1 MRSRQGFIKH
11 PLKPTGTDADNLY
24 TQHLRLGLPHGRL
37 LAEIKREQQKR
48 SLELRLKEIAIE
60 HGINSTSEYKIVT
73 SKFIENSK

>member
-1 MRSRQGFIKH
+1 VRYIKEYYSY
-11 PLKPTGTDADNLY
+11 LLNLV
-24 TQHLRLGLPHGRL
+24 
-37 LAEIKREQQKR
+37 EIKREQQKR

>member
-1 MRSRQGFIKH
+1 VLIFCIENKSSTTGHSRVRYIKEYYSY
-11 PLKPTGTDADNLY
+11 LLNLV
-24 TQHLRLGLPHGRL
+24 
-37 LAEIKREQQKR
+37 EIKREQQKR

>member
-1 MRSRQGFIKH
+1 MRYIKEYYSY
-11 PLKPTGTDADNLY
+11 LLNLV
-24 TQHLRLGLPHGRL
+24 
-37 LAEIKREQQKR
+37 EIKREQQKR